1 MAAAA
6 VAAAAAAAAASA
18 AAARSL
24 GGVDPSAITTHLQG
38 LFTVLGSFTMVVV
51 VTGEAACDPPSAVAA
66 AAASLAFE
74 LEKKHVNEPC

>member
-1 MAAAA
+1 M
-6 VAAAAAAAAASA
+6 
-18 AAARSL
+18 
-24 GGVDPSAITTHLQG
+24 
-38 LFTVLGSFTMVVV
+38 LGSFTMVVV